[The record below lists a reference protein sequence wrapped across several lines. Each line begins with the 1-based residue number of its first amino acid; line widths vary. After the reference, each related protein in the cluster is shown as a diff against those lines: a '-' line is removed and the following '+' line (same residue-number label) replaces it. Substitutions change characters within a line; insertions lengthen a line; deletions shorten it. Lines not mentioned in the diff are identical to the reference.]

1 MAEHIPQKGF
11 SMTNDPNVR
20 PLLQIRGLT
29 ISIREGNGK
38 YTAVDGVSYDVLP
51 GEILGVVGES
61 GCGKTVTNL
70 AIMGLL
76 PEVLSVTGGKILF
89 NSAALPG
96 EIDLARCSQEQRR
109 NIDGNEISMIYQEPL
124 TSLNPLL
131 RIGRQ
136 VGESLR
142 IHHPELPEA
151 EVESRVQKSLAEVG
165 LPDPAAITKMFP
177 HQLSGGMRQRV
188 MIAMATICR
197 PKLMIADEP
206 TTALDVTVQA
216 QVLRLLKHISRKH
229 GMSIIFISHD
239 LAVIDQICDRVIVM
253 YAGRV
258 AESAPVEA
266 IMRAPLHEYTKGL
279 LRSIP
284 QPSLKGT
291 DLPAIKGHVPST
303 KEHREPCP
311 FAPRCPNE
319 SDGNLQAAGAAAH
332 GAGRRACR
340 VLSSCLGVAG
350 GGSMRLPCKSR
361 APRSGSCGR
370 IRGMMRHPRDAIHS
384 AAPGCL
390 R

>member
-1 MAEHIPQKGF
+1 MAEHIPRKGF

-253 YAGRV
+253 YAGR
-258 AESAPVEA
+258 
-266 IMRAPLHEYTKGL
+266 
-279 LRSIP
+279 P

-311 FAPRCPNE
+311 FAPRCPKATE
-319 SDGNLQAAGAAAH
+319 ICRRQAPPRMEPAAGH
-332 GAGRRACR
+332 VVYCHH
-340 VLSSCLGVAG
+340 V
-350 GGSMRLPCKSR
+350 
-361 APRSGSCGR
+361 
-370 IRGMMRHPRDAIHS
+370 
-384 AAPGCL
+384 
-390 R
+390 

>member
-1 MAEHIPQKGF
+1 MAEHIPRKGF

-142 IHHPELPEA
+142 IHHPELPEL
-151 EVESRVQKSLAEVG
+151 QKCFRTSS
-165 LPDPAAITKMFP
+165 PA
-177 HQLSGGMRQRV
+177 V
-188 MIAMATICR
+188 C
-197 PKLMIADEP
+197 
-206 TTALDVTVQA
+206 
-216 QVLRLLKHISRKH
+216 
-229 GMSIIFISHD
+229 
-239 LAVIDQICDRVIVM
+239 
-253 YAGRV
+253 
-258 AESAPVEA
+258 
-266 IMRAPLHEYTKGL
+266 
-279 LRSIP
+279 
-284 QPSLKGT
+284 
-291 DLPAIKGHVPST
+291 
-303 KEHREPCP
+303 
-311 FAPRCPNE
+311 
-319 SDGNLQAAGAAAH
+319 
-332 GAGRRACR
+332 
-340 VLSSCLGVAG
+340 
-350 GGSMRLPCKSR
+350 GSVS
-361 APRSGSCGR
+361 
-370 IRGMMRHPRDAIHS
+370 
-384 AAPGCL
+384 
-390 R
+390 

>member
-1 MAEHIPQKGF
+1 MACVHDSACVRGSARGRFSGRGTAERISRKGF

-96 EIDLARCSQEQRR
+96 EIDLVRCSQEQRR

-291 DLPAIKGHVPST
+291 DLPAIKGYVPST

-311 FAPRCPNE
+311 FAPRCPKATE
-319 SDGNLQAAGAAAH
+319 ICRRQAPPRMEPAAGH
-332 GAGRRACR
+332 VVYCHH
-340 VLSSCLGVAG
+340 V
-350 GGSMRLPCKSR
+350 
-361 APRSGSCGR
+361 
-370 IRGMMRHPRDAIHS
+370 
-384 AAPGCL
+384 
-390 R
+390 